1 MASGKRTVARKV
13 HLDGHVFDSAGE
25 AERYSNLVLHQRA
38 GLISDLEVH
47 PKFTIQEEFVHPSM
61 GKVQEVTWEADFRY
75 RQVET
80 GLVVIEDY
88 KGYEYATFKLKLKF
102 VLRYFHDSH
111 VFINKDVRGW
121 YTPRKISGTKKR
133 VRR

>member
-1 MASGKRTVARKV
+1 MASGRRGVARKV
-13 HLDGHVFDSAGE
+13 HLDGHVFDSEKE

-38 GLISDLEVH
+38 GLISGLEVH
-47 PKFTIQEEFVHPSM
+47 PKFTIQEEFIHPSI

-80 GLVVIEDY
+80 GFVVIEDY
-88 KGYEYATFKLKLKF
+88 KGYEYPVFKLKLKF

-111 VFINKDVRGW
+111 IFINKDVRGW
-121 YTPRKISGTKKR
+121 YTPKKIPGTKKR
-133 VRR
+133 AKR